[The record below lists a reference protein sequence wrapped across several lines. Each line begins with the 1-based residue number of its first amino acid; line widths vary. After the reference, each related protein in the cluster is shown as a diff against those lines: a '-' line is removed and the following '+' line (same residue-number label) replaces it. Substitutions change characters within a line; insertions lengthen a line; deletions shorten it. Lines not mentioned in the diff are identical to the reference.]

1 MYILDT
7 NPLKMSVSGSVV
19 SNSWWPWIVATRLPC
34 PWDSPGRILEWLPC
48 PPPGDFPDPG
58 IKPRS
63 SASQA
68 DSLHLSHQGSPSPL
82 SVSYQMFKNEL
93 SMMSVRSSHRV
104 GSPWGA
110 LLSSG
115 CAGSVLCLADLVA
128 PERME
133 SCFPEQGPAR
143 VPALG
148 GGVLTTGPP
157 GRSLP
162 CFNIWSR

>member
-1 MYILDT
+1 
-7 NPLKMSVSGSVV
+7 
-19 SNSWWPWIVATRLPC
+19 
-34 PWDSPGRILEWLPC
+34 
-48 PPPGDFPDPG
+48 
-58 IKPRS
+58 
-63 SASQA
+63 
-68 DSLHLSHQGSPSPL
+68 
-82 SVSYQMFKNEL
+82 MFKNEL

-115 CAGSVLCLADLVA
+115 CAGSVLCLAGLVA

-148 GGVLTTGPP
+148 GGVLTPGPP
-157 GRSLP
+157 GKPCHVLIYDLDGKLFTLPFFWSAFCSSLIAVCAFLFVP
-162 CFNIWSR
+162 VYFDPFLSSSLA